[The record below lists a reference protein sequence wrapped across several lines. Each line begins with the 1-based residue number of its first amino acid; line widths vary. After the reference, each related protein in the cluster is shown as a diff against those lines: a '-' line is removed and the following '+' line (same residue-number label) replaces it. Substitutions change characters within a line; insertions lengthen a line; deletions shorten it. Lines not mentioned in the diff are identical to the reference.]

1 MSKLWYYNS
10 SLLRENGSDK
20 IVGSASVARIV
31 GGMKPT
37 YGITAPK
44 VMYFSA
50 RGPDPE
56 DDSFVDADIM
66 KPNLVAPGNAI
77 WGAWSPLGI
86 DTTDFQGERFAM
98 ESGTS
103 MSAPHVT
110 GISALIKQKFLHFT
124 PAAIASAL
132 STTASLSDRKGEHI
146 MAQRTVL
153 NPDISQ
159 SPATPF
165 DMGSGF
171 VNATAALDPGLI
183 FDIGYNEY
191 MKFLCSIN
199 GSSPVVLNFTGE
211 SCSAYNS
218 SLAASNLNLP
228 SVTIAKLVGTR
239 TVLRWL
245 TREEYLRKSM

>member
-1 MSKLWYYNS
+1 
-10 SLLRENGSDK
+10 
-20 IVGSASVARIV
+20 
-31 GGMKPT
+31 
-37 YGITAPK
+37 
-44 VMYFSA
+44 
-50 RGPDPE
+50 
-56 DDSFVDADIM
+56 
-66 KPNLVAPGNAI
+66 
-77 WGAWSPLGI
+77 
-86 DTTDFQGERFAM
+86 
-98 ESGTS
+98 

-124 PAAIASAL
+124 PAAIASTL

-159 SPATPF
+159 SPGTPF
-165 DMGSGF
+165 DIGSGF

-218 SLAASNLNLP
+218 SLAASDLNVP

-239 TVLRWL
+239 TVLRWV